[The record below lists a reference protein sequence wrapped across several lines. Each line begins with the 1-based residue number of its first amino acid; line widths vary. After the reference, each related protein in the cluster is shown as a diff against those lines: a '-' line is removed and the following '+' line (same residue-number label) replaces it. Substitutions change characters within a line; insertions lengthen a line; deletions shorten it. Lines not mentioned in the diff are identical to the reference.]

1 MISTGGEYRYK
12 IPVVKQFY
20 NICKDS
26 LHSCVKPDGGTSS
39 YQVSSIFWHIKCL
52 ISSGNDKNM
61 YGNFQIKLNAP
72 MCCMVA
78 ALYIS
83 LLSPDMSGQ
92 DLRKTYTL
100 RECMEYA
107 VGNSADMQVRKTQ
120 SDDERI
126 ARRDAVLQA
135 FTPSVSADAYAYS
148 NFGRTVDPETNTY
161 ISTTSFN
168 NAYSV
173 SAGITL
179 FNGFNAVNNMKIART
194 AQSMG
199 RSEEQQI
206 IDRVCLATME
216 AYCNVVYYS
225 NLAEILES
233 QAETSAK
240 TLELVMRQEELGQKG
255 HADVVQAKADVAD
268 MDYRRIE
275 AVNNMK
281 NALITLKD
289 IMFWPMDEDLHIE
302 ISSWENI
309 RIHGEFSGDSET
321 ETAVNESLSREIEA
335 ITETAL
341 NCLPSIAVARGNME
355 AAFLKLRTARWQ
367 TAPSLNLYGGW
378 STSYYTYPGQKGYVP
393 TPFWTQFGNNGGEY
407 IQLTLSIPIFDR
419 LSRHSEIARK
429 KNEYR
434 RAEIELHRK
443 EREVE
448 AEVRRAVQ
456 DRDGAWAAYLQADR
470 RAMVQEEAHELN
482 TRKLEQGLISQ
493 LEYRTSSEQYLSAM
507 AERLN
512 AALKYDIKRRVVEYY
527 GGTGYL
533 QQEY

>member
-1 MISTGGEYRYK
+1 
-12 IPVVKQFY
+12 
-20 NICKDS
+20 
-26 LHSCVKPDGGTSS
+26 
-39 YQVSSIFWHIKCL
+39 
-52 ISSGNDKNM
+52 
-61 YGNFQIKLNAP
+61 

-321 ETAVNESLSREIEA
+321 E
-335 ITETAL
+335 
-341 NCLPSIAVARGNME
+341 
-355 AAFLKLRTARWQ
+355 
-367 TAPSLNLYGGW
+367 
-378 STSYYTYPGQKGYVP
+378 
-393 TPFWTQFGNNGGEY
+393 
-407 IQLTLSIPIFDR
+407 
-419 LSRHSEIARK
+419 RK
-429 KNEYR
+429 
-434 RAEIELHRK
+434 
-443 EREVE
+443 
-448 AEVRRAVQ
+448 
-456 DRDGAWAAYLQADR
+456 
-470 RAMVQEEAHELN
+470 
-482 TRKLEQGLISQ
+482 
-493 LEYRTSSEQYLSAM
+493 
-507 AERLN
+507 
-512 AALKYDIKRRVVEYY
+512 
-527 GGTGYL
+527 
-533 QQEY
+533 QQSD